1 MPDVNLNRS
10 PAPGFDP
17 RLFLRDEELDYGIS
31 LLLTAERSLKREAG
45 HLIDASALSGL
56 AVEILLIIRFS
67 PGLGLSVLR
76 QQLGA
81 SSATLARTLAELDKK
96 GLLERR
102 KDENDGRAKL
112 LFLTVEGKRF
122 TDPATIAM
130 RNVLRGAYRRA
141 GVSAVVGTRAVLQ
154 ALKS

>member
-1 MPDVNLNRS
+1 M
-10 PAPGFDP
+10 
-17 RLFLRDEELDYGIS
+17 
-31 LLLTAERSLKREAG
+31 LTAERILKREAG
-45 HLIDASALSGL
+45 DLINASALSGL

-76 QQLGA
+76 QQLDA
-81 SSATLARTLAELDKK
+81 STATLARTLAELDKQ

-102 KDENDGRAKL
+102 KNETDGRSKR
-112 LFLTVEGKRF
+112 LFLTVEGKRL

-130 RNVLRGAYRRA
+130 RNILRGAYRHA

-154 ALKS
+154 ALTP

>member
-1 MPDVNLNRS
+1 M
-10 PAPGFDP
+10 
-17 RLFLRDEELDYGIS
+17 
-31 LLLTAERSLKREAG
+31 LTAERILKREAG
-45 HLIDASALSGL
+45 DLINASALSGL

-76 QQLGA
+76 QQLDA
-81 SSATLARTLAELDKK
+81 STATLARTLAELDKQ

-102 KDENDGRAKL
+102 KNETDGRSKR
-112 LFLTVEGKRF
+112 LFLTVEGKRL

-130 RNVLRGAYRRA
+130 RNILRGAYRRA

-154 ALKS
+154 ALTP